1 MKWMHY
7 FNNTHL
13 HTLLSIPEQ
22 ILTNALHDT
31 WTYLLI
37 LLSRGRPQFLGLRI
51 AISLNSTPALWG
63 ALLMND
69 LTDRGLTRCWIFLLL
84 LFLLDLD
91 SCLTLWFWT
100 AIVLRKRKWIWRSVY
115 IDLLL
120 VVCWNVNSPECVTHW
135 DRAVL
140 FIMDKI
146 VLFHFNNLLV
156 VTPVTGFLKHSRMPA
171 IVICISMSRHL
182 SAVAITGHCHFLN
195 LGTILRSWSV
205 QCSRLSLSH
214 RHACAKPS
222 NSCWEL
228 RDLSIVYV

>member
-1 MKWMHY
+1 M
-7 FNNTHL
+7 FLNALQDTRSCL
-13 HTLLSIPEQ
+13 LLLS
-22 ILTNALHDT
+22 
-31 WTYLLI
+31 
-37 LLSRGRPQFLGLRI
+37 LSRDGPQFLGPRI
-51 AISLNSTPALWG
+51 EISLNSTPAPWG

-69 LTDRGLTRCWIFLLL
+69 FTDGGLTRRWIFL

-91 SCLTLWFWT
+91 SRLTPWFWT
-100 AIVLRKRKWIWRSVY
+100 AIVLRKRKWIWRSIY

-120 VVCWNVNSPECVTHW
+120 VVCWNVNSSERATHW

-140 FIMDKI
+140 FLMDKI

-156 VTPVTGFLKHSRMPA
+156 VKPVTGFLKHSTMPA

-195 LGTILRSWSV
+195 LGTARRRWNA
-205 QCSRLSLSH
+205 QCSRLSLSY

-228 RDLSIVYV
+228 RDLSLVYL